1 MIRLSNIANIIEK
14 DWYEVSKSK
23 YILYSLVGLP
33 LILGILLP
41 YSIMGA
47 IVRAGSQG
55 NQGNLA
61 STLEK
66 ALGFST
72 SQWTG
77 LTDLQKSII
86 IMSYLSDLLF
96 LIIPLMVPIVIAA
109 DSIAGE
115 KSRKSFEA
123 LLATPLTNSEI
134 LIGKIGLP
142 LILGMVGTII
152 GLVPYLAVVYYITSS
167 YISFTYI
174 ININFIL
181 MLVFLTPTAGL
192 LSSVVMVFI
201 SSRVSNPRDAQ
212 QMGSLVVLPV
222 LVLFLGQ
229 IVLILFSTLTIVVGA
244 GLLILID
251 VVLLKF
257 SINAFSR
264 ENIMTKF
271 S

>member
-123 LLATPLTNSEI
+123 
-134 LIGKIGLP
+134 
-142 LILGMVGTII
+142 
-152 GLVPYLAVVYYITSS
+152 
-167 YISFTYI
+167 
-174 ININFIL
+174 
-181 MLVFLTPTAGL
+181 
-192 LSSVVMVFI
+192 
-201 SSRVSNPRDAQ
+201 
-212 QMGSLVVLPV
+212 
-222 LVLFLGQ
+222 
-229 IVLILFSTLTIVVGA
+229 
-244 GLLILID
+244 
-251 VVLLKF
+251 
-257 SINAFSR
+257 
-264 ENIMTKF
+264 
-271 S
+271 